1 MNNKIDTRDKFIKTA
16 SRLFQ
21 LKGYQGTGLNE
32 ILRESGAPRGSLYH
46 HFPNGKEELALEA
59 IKFLSE
65 NIQKD
70 IKNTL
75 EQFSDP
81 VEAIQVHIE
90 KIAKF
95 ITNEEKLQ
103 DFSISLLALET
114 YSLSECLRKTCEL
127 AFALFENM
135 YVEKLILGGFTEEK
149 AEELSIVIQSMIE
162 GAITLSLTKKSGTPL
177 LAVAK
182 QISVLLSRSA
192 Y

>member
-1 MNNKIDTRDKFIKTA
+1 MDNKIDTRGKFIKTA

-21 LKGYQGTGLNE
+21 LQGYQGTGLNE

-59 IKFLSE
+59 IKFSSE

-81 VEAIQVHIE
+81 VKAIQVHIE
-90 KIAKF
+90 KIAKL
-95 ITNEEKLQ
+95 ITNEEKTQ

-114 YSLSECLRKTCEL
+114 YSSSECLRKACEL
-127 AFALFENM
+127 AFTSFENM

-149 AEELSIVIQSMIE
+149 AQELSMVIQSMIE
-162 GAITLSLTKKSGTPL
+162 GAITISLTKKSGTPL

-182 QISVLLSRSA
+182 QLSVLLSKSA